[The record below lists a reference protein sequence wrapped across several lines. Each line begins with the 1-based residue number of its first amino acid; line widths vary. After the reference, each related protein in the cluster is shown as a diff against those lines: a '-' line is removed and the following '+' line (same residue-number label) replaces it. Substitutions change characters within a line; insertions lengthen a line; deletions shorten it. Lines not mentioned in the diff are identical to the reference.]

1 MIFAPFQPFHPLNP
15 HGYAHWGQWTPS
27 APDAHLSKWTPS
39 APDYDFQN
47 PVHACLAG
55 KHPHWSHAA
64 IKDAVGG
71 AQAIYASVMARLRHG
86 NPSSIHLGGSWVP
99 AGLVNY
105 DFIAHTVIQTT
116 VATINV
122 SGVSGHSSFIRGSG
136 VGIARDVIT
145 RLTITNPKRS
155 LKQIAAYNHELTTAL
170 DVIASD
176 IVTRSADSIRIQTP
190 GGVAMVLVDLVALL
204 VYYYLNGSIAVEYTD
219 TADTPT
225 KSDNPVAVN
234 EPAPEMMQFDTCT
247 FETERSKT
255 ATSETVGRSDHDIQH
270 DIHVDELYH
279 GLRARWE
286 QLEINIQSLV
296 MDVRDLGLF
305 MPVVLELTDYEAE
318 RVQYE
323 QLRTRCAGSTDS
335 IASLDIRRIETA
347 TRLYNLVTSIREQ
360 MAAAHARQGVFD
372 VELAIIN
379 EIEPPKSPQHG
390 RE

>member
-1 MIFAPFQPFHPLNP
+1 MFFAPFQPFHPLNP
-15 HGYAHWGQWTPS
+15 HGYTHWGQ
-27 APDAHLSKWTPS
+27 WTPS

-47 PVHACLAG
+47 PVHARLAG
-55 KHPHWSHAA
+55 KHPHRSHAA

-86 NPSSIHLGGSWVP
+86 NPSSINLGGSWVP

-105 DFIAHTVIQTT
+105 DFIAQTVIQTT

-122 SGVSGHSSFIRGSG
+122 SGMSGHSSFIRGSG
-136 VGIARDVIT
+136 VGIARDVIA
-145 RLTITNPKRS
+145 RLTITNPKRT

-176 IVTRSADSIRIQTP
+176 IVARSADSIRNQTP

-219 TADTPT
+219 TADTADTHT
-225 KSDNPVAVN
+225 KSDDPVAVN

-247 FETERSKT
+247 FETESSKP

-279 GLRARWE
+279 GLRERWE
-286 QLEINIQSLV
+286 RLEINIQSLV
-296 MDVRDLGLF
+296 MDVRNVGLF

-323 QLRTRCAGSTDS
+323 QLRTRCAGSADGV
-335 IASLDIRRIETA
+335 ASLETRRIETA
-347 TRLYNLVTSIREQ
+347 ARLYNLVTSIRER
-360 MAAAHARQGVFD
+360 MAAAHAQQGAFY
-372 VELAIIN
+372 VEQAIIN